1 VHIVDEEAYT
11 RRGRNWSPVLVAE
24 TAHSCPLRLLADD
37 QREAILVVAP
47 AVRQLHG
54 TYGRFSFVVLWH
66 LLWRHWW
73 RHVTDWVVA
82 AIVLWLL
89 LLQHML
95 LRKVLLLHV
104 RARLIA
110 IGAVHAMHAGQHPR
124 AGHVLPSHML
134 YGR

>member
-1 VHIVDEEAYT
+1 M
-11 RRGRNWSPVLVAE
+11 
-24 TAHSCPLRLLADD
+24 
-37 QREAILVVAP
+37 
-47 AVRQLHG
+47 RQLHG
-54 TYGRFSFVVLWH
+54 TYGRLCFVVLWH

-82 AIVLWLL
+82 AIVLLL

-95 LRKVLLLHV
+95 LRKVLLLLLHIG
-104 RARLIA
+104 ARLVA
-110 IGAVHAMHAGQHPR
+110 IGTVHAMHAGQHSR